1 MEVAPVPTA
10 VSQPAP
16 MIEIIHG
23 AYRCLPCVAICNTRQ
38 MLDNHL
44 VGKKHVAK
52 IALCGGEVNFQ
63 SIADLPELQT
73 ENLTPAG
80 KKRKNASA
88 QGHFRCE
95 LCEIDFPSAFPFE
108 SHMQG
113 KRHLNKVQKKE
124 LGDAPSGI
132 PCEICSISCPSKEAY
147 DSHVNGKKHLAKVA
161 AMGANGGSGDT
172 QPIAAFYCT
181 DCDVS
186 TTSAEILEMHKQGKK
201 HQAKVAKAAGGS
213 TAGEVFQ
220 CEFCQVEVM
229 GKDNFDAHR
238 NGKKHAEKVRKI
250 AEGASGEEKKPV
262 RCDTCDITMPAQE
275 HLDMHLKGKKHL
287 KKIESANKPPAET
300 FKCDPC
306 GVAVNAQVLLEKHI
320 AGKKHLKTVSGENK
334 EAAPED
340 LACDVCKVSV
350 TSQALMDS
358 HMQGK
363 RHLKATGALPSGND
377 SSMSSSPKKAKYDPA
392 ALFCQ
397 LCGVQ
402 SNSPQMLETHLA
414 GKAHGKKVI
423 AANQENASA
432 MATSLIQSVREETK
446 DVEMT
451 NPAPAPSPT
460 KDKKPL
466 EVQPQQPQQ
475 PPVIANVAATPQ
487 VASPG
492 RASRARRA
500 N

>member
-1 MEVAPVPTA
+1 MEVAPAVTA

-38 MLDNHL
+38 MLENH
-44 VGKKHVAK
+44 VAGKKHVAK
-52 IALCGGEVNFQ
+52 ITLCGGEANFQ
-63 SIADLPELQT
+63 SIADLPELQK

-88 QGHFRCE
+88 QGSFRCD

-124 LGDAPSGI
+124 SGDSA
-132 PCEICSISCPSKEAY
+132 
-147 DSHVNGKKHLAKVA
+147 L
-161 AMGANGGSGDT
+161 GGSGEAPAQT
-172 QPIAAFYCT
+172 FAFHCA

-186 TTSAEILEMHKQGKK
+186 TNTAEIMEMHKQGKK
-201 HQAKVAKAAGGS
+201 HQSKVAKAAGGGAS
-213 TAGEVFQ
+213 RGEVFQ

-229 GKDNFDAHR
+229 GKDNFDNHR

-250 AEGASGEEKKPV
+250 AEGASGEAEKKSV
-262 RCDTCDITMPAQE
+262 RCETCDITMPAQE
-275 HLDMHLKGKKHL
+275 QLDAHLKGKKHL
-287 KKIESANKPPAET
+287 KKVEGANKPAAET
-300 FKCDPC
+300 FKCEPC
-306 GVAVNAQVLLEKHI
+306 GVNVTAQALLDAHM
-320 AGKKHLKTVSGENK
+320 AGKKHQKTVNEEGK
-334 EAAPED
+334 EAAPEEFS
-340 LACDVCKVSV
+340 CDVCKVTV

-377 SSMSSSPKKAKYDPA
+377 SSMSAPSPKKIKYDPA
-392 ALFCQ
+392 TLFCGI
-397 LCGVQ
+397 CGVQ
-402 SNSPQMLETHLA
+402 TNSPQMLEKHMT
-414 GKAHGKKVI
+414 GKAHGKKVM
-423 AANQENASA
+423 AANQENASL

-446 DVEMT
+446 DAEMT
-451 NPAPAPSPT
+451 NPAPAPIVSPT
-460 KDKKPL
+460 KGKKPL
-466 EVQPQQPQQ
+466 EVCEQPQQ
-475 PPVIANVAATPQ
+475 PPAVANVAATPQ
-487 VASPG
+487 LASPG
-492 RASRARRA
+492 RASRTRRA